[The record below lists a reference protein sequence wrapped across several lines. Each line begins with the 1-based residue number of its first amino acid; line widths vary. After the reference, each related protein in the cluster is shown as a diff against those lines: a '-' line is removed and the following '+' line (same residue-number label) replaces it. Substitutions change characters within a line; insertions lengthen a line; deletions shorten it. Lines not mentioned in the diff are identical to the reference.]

1 MFLPIKKEELSDIYN
16 IDFVL
21 ISADAYVDH
30 PTFGHAVIARL
41 IESQG
46 YTIGII
52 PQPVTDDDYKVFPE
66 PKYGYMVSGGVVDS
80 MVNNYTASKK
90 RRSDDEYSPN
100 NKAGRR
106 PDRATTV
113 YTKTLK
119 RLFPSVPV
127 IIGGIEAS
135 LRRFAHYDYWSDTV
149 MPSILFDSGADLLI
163 FGMGEKPILDL
174 LEKVEKGI
182 PLSKIKDVRGTCYLT
197 DKKNA
202 LKLSSN
208 GANFLPSYKEV
219 LTNKREYAQAFK
231 KQNRNNDP
239 INSILLVQE
248 QKNNLFLIQNLPQF
262 PMTEKEMDFVFALP
276 YERNYHPIYESC
288 GGIKAIEEVK
298 FSITSHRGC
307 FGSCSFCAINY
318 HQGRRVQ
325 KRSFDSI
332 INECEILTKDKDF
345 KGYIHDVGGATAN
358 FRNPSCKIQEK
369 FGVCKDKYCIGT
381 KPCKNL
387 VVDHSEYLRLLQT
400 IRKIPKIKKVFVR
413 SGIRFDYLMYDKNPQ
428 FFNELVKY
436 HISGQLKVAP
446 EHSSE
451 KVLEK
456 MNKPSF
462 ELYKQFTSRFKE
474 INERNNL
481 KQFIVPY
488 FISSHPGCGVKEAVE
503 LTEYLKSIGYMP
515 MQVQDFYPTPSTRST
530 CMFYT
535 GIDPD
540 TMEEVYSPKSY
551 EDKLIQR
558 ALLQYRKPEYRSLVE
573 KGYIIAGKGEKHNKN
588 FKKNYTNEKK
598 YGKIN
603 KTKVKFNKGIEKK

>member
-1 MFLPIKKEELSDIYN
+1 MFLPVKKEELKDIYN

-30 PTFGHAVIARL
+30 PTFGHALIARL

-46 YTIGII
+46 FTIGII
-52 PQPVTDDDYKVFPE
+52 PQPVKAEDYQVFPE
-66 PKYGYMVSGGVVDS
+66 PKYGFMISGGVVDS

-90 RRSDDEYSPN
+90 KRSDDEYSPY

-113 YTKTLK
+113 YTKMLK
-119 RLFPSVPV
+119 KLYPSSPV
-127 IIGGIEAS
+127 IIGGIEGS

-149 MPSILFDSGADLLI
+149 MPSILTDSGADLLI
-163 FGMGEKPILDL
+163 YGMGEKPILDL
-174 LEKVEKGI
+174 LEKVNKGI
-182 PLSKIKDVRGTCYLT
+182 PLSKIKDVRGTCFLT
-197 DKKNA
+197 DRDSA
-202 LKLSSN
+202 LKYLEK
-208 GANFLPSYKEV
+208 GAVMLPSYKEV
-219 LTNKREYAQAFK
+219 LTDKKEYAKAFK
-231 KQNRNNDP
+231 KQARNIDP
-239 INSILLVQE
+239 INAAYLIQE
-248 QKNNLFLIQNLPQF
+248 QKDNMFLIQNLPQF

-276 YERNYHPIYESC
+276 YERTYHPMYEEC
-288 GGIKAIEEVK
+288 GGIKALEEVK
-298 FSITSHRGC
+298 FSVTSHRGC

-325 KRSFDSI
+325 KRSFESI
-332 INECEILTKDKDF
+332 IEECKNMTEDKDF

-358 FRNPSCKIQEK
+358 FRNPSCDIQEK
-369 FGVCKDKYCIGT
+369 NGVCKDKYCIGAV
-381 KPCKNL
+381 PCKNL
-387 VVDHSEYLRLLQT
+387 KIDHSEYLRLLQT
-400 IRKIPKIKKVFVR
+400 IRKLPKIKKVFIR
-413 SGIRFDYLMYDKNPQ
+413 SGIRYDYLMYDKNEQ

-446 EHSSE
+446 EHSSGR
-451 KVLEK
+451 VLEK

-462 ELYKQFTSRFKE
+462 ELYKKFTDKFKQ

-488 FISSHPGCGVKEAVE
+488 FISSHPSCGVKEAVE

-540 TMEEVYSPKSY
+540 TMEEVYTPKSY
-551 EDKLIQR
+551 EDKKMQR
-558 ALLQYRKPEYRSLVE
+558 ALLQYRKPENRELVR
-573 KGYIIAGKGEKHNKN
+573 KAYIIAGYGK
-588 FKKNYTNEKK
+588 TEKK
-598 YGKIN
+598 VFTNDKKYVKIN
-603 KTKVKFNKGIEKK
+603 RKGRNYK